1 MKSGEINSLFKN
13 FSKVIKNPKSD
24 LKYKNKFTL
33 LISVVLSA
41 QCTDVNV
48 NNVTKNIYPKYN
60 KPEHFVKLGRKKI
73 EKLIKSIGLFR
84 NKGKSV
90 YLLSKQLIEKHNGKV
105 PKNFDDLYAL
115 PGVGK
120 KTASVVLN
128 EGFGLPTI
136 AVDTHVFRVSNRT
149 GLAYGKNPDKV
160 QENLYKAAK
169 QLIIKAKKFE
179 KKDKLEKALKL
190 YSKAYDKLLKA
201 YDKDKKNPDILN
213 YLGFTLRKA
222 GNFEEAEKFYLEGL
236 EIKPDHEG
244 INEYLGELYVKTNRV
259 ELAKERLE
267 VLKGC
272 KCEEFEELKE
282 LIDKN

>member
-13 FSKVIKNPKSD
+13 LNKVIKNPRSD

-33 LISVVLSA
+33 LVSVVLSA

-60 KPEHFVKLGRKKI
+60 KPKHFVKLGRKKI

-84 NKGKSV
+84 NKAKSI
-90 YLLSKQLIEKHNGKV
+90 YLLSKQLIEKHNRKV
-105 PKNFDDLYAL
+105 PKKFDDLFAL

-149 GLAYGKNPDKV
+149 GLAYGKNPDEV
-160 QENLYKAAK
+160 QENLYKVVP
-169 QLIIKAKKFE
+169 KKY
-179 KKDKLEKALKL
+179 LK
-190 YSKAYDKLLKA
+190 
-201 YDKDKKNPDILN
+201 
-213 YLGFTLRKA
+213 KA
-222 GNFEEAEKFYLEGL
+222 GHTILLHGRYTCKARKPLCKICVIRKYCKF
-236 EIKPDHEG
+236 K
-244 INEYLGELYVKTNRV
+244 N
-259 ELAKERLE
+259 
-267 VLKGC
+267 
-272 KCEEFEELKE
+272 KE
-282 LIDKN
+282 LN

>member
-13 FSKVIKNPKSD
+13 LSRVIKNPKSD

-48 NNVTKNIYPKYN
+48 NNVTKNIYLKYN
-60 KPEHFVKLGRKKI
+60 RPEHFVKLGKKKI

-84 NKGKSV
+84 NKAKSV

-105 PKNFDDLYAL
+105 PSNFEDLYAL
-115 PGVGK
+115 PGVGR

-149 GLAYGKNPDKV
+149 GLAYGKNPDEV
-160 QENLYKAAK
+160 QKKLYEVVPNKYLKKAGHTILLHGRYTCKARAPSCMNCV
-169 QLIIKAKKFE
+169 IIK
-179 KKDKLEKALKL
+179 
-190 YSKAYDKLLKA
+190 YC
-201 YDKDKKNPDILN
+201 N
-213 YLGFTLRKA
+213 YK
-222 GNFEEAEKFYLEGL
+222 Y
-236 EIKPDHEG
+236 
-244 INEYLGELYVKTNRV
+244 
-259 ELAKERLE
+259 
-267 VLKGC
+267 
-272 KCEEFEELKE
+272 KE
-282 LIDKN
+282 L

>member
-1 MKSGEINSLFKN
+1 MKPGEINSLFKN
-13 FSKVIKNPKSD
+13 LSKVIKNPKSD

-33 LISVVLSA
+33 LVSVVLSA

-84 NKGKSV
+84 NKAKSV
-90 YLLSKQLIEKHNGKV
+90 YLLSKDLIEKHNEKV

-115 PGVGK
+115 PGVGR

-149 GLAYGKNPDKV
+149 GLAGGKNPDEV
-160 QENLYKAAK
+160 QQNLYKVVP
-169 QLIIKAKKFE
+169 KKY
-179 KKDKLEKALKL
+179 LK
-190 YSKAYDKLLKA
+190 
-201 YDKDKKNPDILN
+201 
-213 YLGFTLRKA
+213 KA
-222 GNFEEAEKFYLEGL
+222 GHLILLHGRHTCKARKPLCKKCVIRKYCDFE
-236 EIKPDHEG
+236 
-244 INEYLGELYVKTNRV
+244 N
-259 ELAKERLE
+259 
-267 VLKGC
+267 
-272 KCEEFEELKE
+272 KE
-282 LIDKN
+282 LN

>member
-1 MKSGEINSLFKN
+1 MKFGEINSLFKN
-13 FSKVIKNPKSD
+13 LSKAIKNPRSD

-33 LISVVLSA
+33 LVSVVLSA
-41 QCTDVNV
+41 QCTDINV

-84 NKGKSV
+84 NKAKSI
-90 YLLSKQLIEKHNGKV
+90 YFLSKQLIEKHNKKV

-149 GLAYGKNPDKV
+149 GLAYGKNPDEV
-160 QENLYKAAK
+160 QQNLYKIVPAK
-169 QLIIKAKKFE
+169 YLKKSGHTLLLHGRYTCKARAPSCKTCVIIKYCK
-179 KKDKLEKALKL
+179 
-190 YSKAYDKLLKA
+190 Y
-201 YDKDKKNPDILN
+201 KN
-213 YLGFTLRKA
+213 
-222 GNFEEAEKFYLEGL
+222 
-236 EIKPDHEG
+236 
-244 INEYLGELYVKTNRV
+244 
-259 ELAKERLE
+259 
-267 VLKGC
+267 
-272 KCEEFEELKE
+272 KE
-282 LIDKN
+282 LT

>member
-13 FSKVIKNPKSD
+13 LSKIIKNPKSD
-24 LKYKNKFTL
+24 LKYKSKFTL

-48 NNVTKNIYPKYN
+48 NNVTKNIYQKYN
-60 KPEHFVKLGRKKI
+60 RPEHFVKLGRKKI

-84 NKGKSV
+84 NKAKNI
-90 YLLSKQLIEKHNGKV
+90 YLLSKQLIEKHRGKV
-105 PKNFDDLYAL
+105 PKNFHDLYAL

-160 QENLYKAAK
+160 QENLYKVVPKKYLKKAGHTLLLHGRYICKARVPSCMK
-169 QLIIKAKKFE
+169 CVIIK
-179 KKDKLEKALKL
+179 
-190 YSKAYDKLLKA
+190 Y
-201 YDKDKKNPDILN
+201 
-213 YLGFTLRKA
+213 
-222 GNFEEAEKFYLEGL
+222 
-236 EIKPDHEG
+236 
-244 INEYLGELYVKTNRV
+244 
-259 ELAKERLE
+259 
-267 VLKGC
+267 C
-272 KCEEFEELKE
+272 KYNNKELK
-282 LIDKN
+282 